1 MGSFESKSLTPQE
14 QMKIYKKEITRSIR
28 ELDKERVKLERQN
41 EKLKVEMKKVVA
53 GNQERILRQYAK
65 DYVRA
70 QRQIE
75 NFYTMRTH
83 LMGVELTL
91 QTAKSQD
98 ALGNAVKN
106 ATRAMQQMGRRMN
119 NPAMMS
125 IMRGFADASAQMNDT
140 QDELSEQVDAVMGEN
155 DDVGEENDIVNAVM
169 EEMRQGLVK
178 VGSKAPTEVAAPPA
192 AIATAEMSGGG
203 GGGGRPPPPPGAGG
217 GTGAGAGGGAGAG
230 TGGGGGSG
238 GGGGGAVA
246 AALEARL
253 AAVMKQ

>member
-1 MGSFESKSLTPQE
+1 MGSFESKALTPQE
-14 QMKIYKKEITRSIR
+14 QMKLYKKEITRAIR
-28 ELDKERVKLERQN
+28 ELDKERTKLERSN
-41 EKLKVEMKKVVA
+41 EKLKGEMKKVVA

-83 LMGVELTL
+83 MMGVELTL

-119 NPAMMS
+119 MPEMDRVLRS
-125 IMRGFADASAQMNDT
+125 FADSSAQMNDV
-140 QDELSEQVDAVMGEN
+140 QDALSEQVDSVMGEN
-155 DDVGEENDIVNAVM
+155 DTVGEEDEIVNAVL
-169 EEMRQGLVK
+169 EEMRQGMVK
-178 VGSKAPTEVAAPPA
+178 VGTKAPTEVAAPA
-192 AIATAEMSGGG
+192 MAIATAEGAGGG
-203 GGGGRPPPPPGAGG
+203 GAGGRPPPPGGGGSGGGAGG
-217 GTGAGAGGGAGAG
+217 GAG
-230 TGGGGGSG
+230 TGGGGGG
-238 GGGGGAVA
+238 GGGGGAATA